1 MRCLSVSFKV
11 KKPYNQTTKVSEA
24 VKTSLGF
31 YQIMKTDNYTTDVE
45 ELSCPSLTEKGN
57 YNTAMRQFYLVYRQ
71 NKVKN
76 RKSIE
81 SHR

>member
-1 MRCLSVSFKV
+1 MSFKV

-57 YNTAMRQFYLVYRQ
+57 YYTAIRYFYLKYRF
-71 NKVKN
+71 N
-76 RKSIE
+76 
-81 SHR
+81 